1 VSILVVDVGS
11 SSVRASVVDHDGTV
25 SHVQSEPVAV
35 SSPAPSFIEGDAAGV
50 AASVLSTARKSL
62 ADAARSGGTRIDGIG
77 IANQR
82 TTTVVWDRVSGEPVG
97 PSISWQDLRTVGM
110 CLMLREQGIY
120 LTPTESATKLA
131 FLLDLADPDRTK
143 DLCFGTMDSW
153 IAWTLSAGELHLTDA
168 TNAAV
173 TGLRTLDG
181 RDWDHHVLEALRIP
195 ESVLPTVVDSSGRI
209 GEATVLEGS
218 PPICGML
225 GDQQAS
231 LVGQGCTL
239 PGLAKITFGT
249 GGFLDCCV
257 GPERPQFARRGAGG
271 TFPIAAWQRA
281 GKVNWGIEAVI
292 LSAGSCI
299 DWLREDLG
307 LITTAGESDVLATS
321 VADSGDVWFVP
332 ALLGMGTPVWDFGA
346 RGAFIGIT
354 RGTGRAEMV
363 RAVLEGI
370 AHRGCDLVEAAEQD
384 AGTSIGSLRVDGG
397 MSANVT
403 FLQRL
408 ADFSGRTVEVAPVTE
423 CTTLGAAYMAG
434 MELGIWRDEHE
445 VADAWRPKHVVEPRI
460 TDSARTTSRDRWIA
474 ARERAR
480 ETVPELSTVQFW
492 DT

>member
-1 VSILVVDVGS
+1 MSVLVIDVGS
-11 SSVRASVVDHDGTV
+11 SSVRASVVDPNAGV
-25 SHVQSEPVAV
+25 SHVHSEPVEV
-35 SSPAPSFIEGDAAGV
+35 SSPAPSFIEGDAASV
-50 AASVLSTARKSL
+50 AASVVSTARKTL
-62 ADAARSGGTRIDGIG
+62 DDARVNGITVDAVG

-82 TTTVVWDRVSGEPVG
+82 TTTVVWDRASGDPVG

-110 CLMLREQGIY
+110 CLMLREQDIY

-131 FLLDLADPDRTK
+131 FLLDLADPDRSK

-153 IAWTLSAGELHLTDA
+153 VAWTLSSGNLHVTDA

-181 RDWDHHVLEALRIP
+181 LAWDDRVLEALRIP
-195 ESVLPTVVDSSGRI
+195 KGVLPEVVDSSGRI
-209 GEATVLEGS
+209 GDAIALDGS

-239 PGLAKITFGT
+239 PGMAKITFGT
-249 GGFLDCCV
+249 GGFLDCCI
-257 GPERPQFARRGAGG
+257 GPERPKFARRGAGG
-271 TFPIAAWQRA
+271 TFPMVAWQRA
-281 GKVNWGIEAVI
+281 GKTTWGIEGVI

-307 LITTAGESDVLATS
+307 LIEHAADSDSLAAS
-321 VADSGDVWFVP
+321 VSDSGDVWFVP

-346 RGAFIGIT
+346 RGAFFGIT

-363 RAVLEGI
+363 RAVLQGI
-370 AHRGCDLVEAAEQD
+370 AQRGCDLVEAAEKD
-384 AGTSIGSLRVDGG
+384 SGITIESLRVDGG

-403 FLQRL
+403 FMQCL
-408 ADFSGRTVEVAPVTE
+408 ADYSGRKVEIAPVTE

-434 MELGIWRDEHE
+434 VELGTWRDEVE
-445 VADAWRPKHVVEPRI
+445 VAAAWRPKRVVEPRL
-460 TDSARTTSRDRWIA
+460 SENARTAKRARWTDARD
-474 ARERAR
+474 RAR
-480 ETVPELSTVQFW
+480 ETVPELSAVQFW